1 MADKPSKEQKQ
12 NNYLS
17 IFERAVGKEFDEA
30 KENYK
35 AAKSN
40 CKTMA
45 EKKMLMKVFADD
57 LVDIA
62 IEARINGEFEL
73 NSEINTYIQAL
84 NRRTFSGRRNW

>member
-1 MADKPSKEQKQ
+1 
-12 NNYLS
+12 
-17 IFERAVGKEFDEA
+17 
-30 KENYK
+30 
-35 AAKSN
+35 
-40 CKTMA
+40 MA

>member
-1 MADKPSKEQKQ
+1 MSDVPKDQKQ

-17 IFERAVGKEFDEA
+17 IFESEVGKEFDEA

>member
-1 MADKPSKEQKQ
+1 MADKPSKEQKK

-17 IFERAVGKEFDEA
+17 IFESDVGKEFDEA

>member
-1 MADKPSKEQKQ
+1 MSEEPKNSKQ

-17 IFERAVGKEFDEA
+17 IFDSEVGKEFDEA
-30 KENYK
+30 KANYK
-35 AAKSN
+35 AAKKN